1 MWQQVYDPLHSSA
14 LSALVA
20 AVPIIFFLLGLTVLK
35 LSGIKSAVISLALA
49 LVIGCA
55 VFGLPVTAGAGSIL
69 YGFLSGLWPI
79 GWIVLMAVWLY
90 RISVRSGGFEIVR
103 SSISA
108 ISTDQRIQMLL
119 IAFCFGGFLEG
130 AAGFGIPIAICAALL
145 VSLGFNPLKAAM
157 FALIANVSSGA
168 YGAIGIPVTTAATRG
183 GVDLHGL
190 STELVLVIQIIA
202 ALIPVLLVAIQDG
215 LRGIREVG
223 LVALI
228 VGLVYSGGQ
237 SVLLAGLG
245 NPELVDVIPPL
256 LALVALALIMQKWQP
271 KHIFREPTAPTL
283 EEVQAE
289 QKNKK
294 STSAG
299 EVIKAWSPFIYLS
312 VVILLWSTAF
322 KPLFA
327 AKGALGFSNLSFNIP
342 GLHQS
347 IQQVAP
353 IVPAPKAFDVTF
365 TWNIIGA
372 SGTAILVAAIIT
384 ILTSSISWG
393 EAIEELGATWKQLQ
407 TPIIMICLVMSVAN
421 VMNYA
426 GMITSIALAVAAV
439 GAIFPLLSPIIGWIG
454 VFVTGSVVNNNILFA
469 GLQATTAQQIG
480 VSQTLLVASNT
491 AGGVMAKIVSPQSI
505 AIAAA
510 AVNSSGEESKI
521 TSMAIKYSA
530 ALLVVTCVWVYV
542 LLWLIPSA
550 FWFGCPWRNPRI
562 GVRPPF
568 PLWGWGLAR
577 VLEDYC
583 LYTGG
588 GVGVF
593 SDERGHI
600 C

>member
-312 VVILLWSTAF
+312 VVILLWSTAM

-480 VSQTLLVASNT
+480 VSPTLLVASNT

-542 LLWLIPSA
+542 LSLVMPS
-550 FWFGCPWRNPRI
+550 
-562 GVRPPF
+562 
-568 PLWGWGLAR
+568 
-577 VLEDYC
+577 
-583 LYTGG
+583 
-588 GVGVF
+588 
-593 SDERGHI
+593 
-600 C
+600 

>member
-69 YGFLSGLWPI
+69 YGFLSGMWPI

-183 GVDLHGL
+183 GVDLHAL
-190 STELVLVIQIIA
+190 SIEMVLVIQIMA

-228 VGLVYSGGQ
+228 VGLIYSGGQ

-245 NPELVDVIPPL
+245 NPELVDIIPPL
-256 LALVALALIMQKWQP
+256 LALIALALIMQKWQP

-312 VVILLWSTAF
+312 VVILLWSTAM

-469 GLQATTAQQIG
+469 GLQATTAHQIG

-542 LLWLIPSA
+542 LSLVMPS
-550 FWFGCPWRNPRI
+550 
-562 GVRPPF
+562 
-568 PLWGWGLAR
+568 
-577 VLEDYC
+577 
-583 LYTGG
+583 
-588 GVGVF
+588 
-593 SDERGHI
+593 
-600 C
+600 

>member
-312 VVILLWSTAF
+312 VVILLWSTAM

-327 AKGALGFSNLSFNIP
+327 KGGLLAFSNITFP
-342 GLHQS
+342 VPWLHQT
-347 IQQVAP
+347 IQQTAP
-353 IVPAPKAFDVTF
+353 IVATPKAIDVTY

-454 VFVTGSVVNNNILFA
+454 VFVTGSVVNSNILFA
-469 GLQATTAQQIG
+469 GLQATTAHQIG
-480 VSQTLLVASNT
+480 VSQTLLIASNT

-530 ALLVVTCVWVYV
+530 ILLAITCVWSYV
-542 LLWLIPSA
+542 LSLVVS
-550 FWFGCPWRNPRI
+550 
-562 GVRPPF
+562 
-568 PLWGWGLAR
+568 
-577 VLEDYC
+577 
-583 LYTGG
+583 
-588 GVGVF
+588 
-593 SDERGHI
+593 
-600 C
+600 

>member
-312 VVILLWSTAF
+312 VVILLWSTAM

-327 AKGALGFSNLSFNIP
+327 KGGLLAFSNITFP
-342 GLHQS
+342 VPWLHQT
-347 IQQVAP
+347 IQQTAP
-353 IVPAPKAFDVTF
+353 IVPAPKAIDVTY

-542 LLWLIPSA
+542 LSLVMPS
-550 FWFGCPWRNPRI
+550 
-562 GVRPPF
+562 
-568 PLWGWGLAR
+568 
-577 VLEDYC
+577 
-583 LYTGG
+583 
-588 GVGVF
+588 
-593 SDERGHI
+593 
-600 C
+600 

>member
-1 MWQQVYDPLHSSA
+1 MHTAHTPPRAPLGRLYGTTRSRPLRARKGTQYTMWQQVYDPLNSSA

-55 VFGLPVTAGAGSIL
+55 IFGMPVTAGAGSIL
-69 YGFLSGLWPI
+69 YGFLSGMWPI

-103 SSISA
+103 SSISS
-108 ISTDQRIQMLL
+108 ISTDQRVQMLL

-215 LRGIREVG
+215 IRGIREVG

-228 VGLVYSGGQ
+228 VGLIYSGGQ

-245 NPELVDVIPPL
+245 NPELVDIIPPL
-256 LALVALALIMQKWQP
+256 LALIALALIMQKWQP
-271 KHIFREPTAPTL
+271 KHIFREPTAPSL
-283 EEVQAE
+283 EEVQA
-289 QKNKK
+289 QQSVKH
-294 STSAG
+294 SG
-299 EVIKAWSPFIYLS
+299 GQILKAWSPFVYLS
-312 VVILLWSTAF
+312 VVILLWSTAM

-327 AKGALGFSNLSFNIP
+327 KGGLLAFSNITFP
-342 GLHQS
+342 VPWLHQT

-353 IVPAPKAFDVTF
+353 IVAKPKAIDVTY

-542 LLWLIPSA
+542 LSLVVA
-550 FWFGCPWRNPRI
+550 
-562 GVRPPF
+562 
-568 PLWGWGLAR
+568 
-577 VLEDYC
+577 
-583 LYTGG
+583 
-588 GVGVF
+588 
-593 SDERGHI
+593 
-600 C
+600 

>member
-1 MWQQVYDPLHSSA
+1 MSPGDSLANAQCTGKTPRKHTAHTVTRDTGKALWHTTIPPLVGWKGTQYIMWQQVYDPLNSSA

-35 LSGIKSAVISLALA
+35 LSGIKSAVISLVIA

-55 VFGLPVTAGAGSIL
+55 IFGMPVTAGAGSIL
-69 YGFLSGLWPI
+69 YGFLSGMWPI

-103 SSISA
+103 SSISS

-183 GVDLHGL
+183 GVDLHAL
-190 STELVLVIQIIA
+190 SIEMVLVIQIMA

-215 LRGIREVG
+215 IRGIREVG
-223 LVALI
+223 LVALM
-228 VGLVYSGGQ
+228 VGVIYSGGQ
-237 SVLLAGLG
+237 SVLLAALG
-245 NPELVDVIPPL
+245 NPELVDIIPPL
-256 LALVALALIMQKWQP
+256 LALVALALVMQKWQP
-271 KHIFREPTAPTL
+271 KHIFREPTAPSL
-283 EEVQAE
+283 EEVQAQQSVKHTGSE
-289 QKNKK
+289 
-294 STSAG
+294 
-299 EVIKAWSPFIYLS
+299 ILKAWSPFVYLS
-312 VVILLWSTAF
+312 VVILLWSTAL
-322 KPLFA
+322 KPVFA
-327 AKGALGFSNLSFNIP
+327 AKGALGFTNITFSLP
-342 GLHQS
+342 WLHQS
-347 IQQVAP
+347 ISQAAP
-353 IVPAPKAFDVTF
+353 IVATPKPIDVNY
-365 TWNIIGA
+365 TWNIVGA
-372 SGTAILVAAIIT
+372 SGTAILVATIIT
-384 ILTSSISWG
+384 ILTSKISWG

-407 TPIIMICLVMSVAN
+407 TPILMICLVMSVAN

-530 ALLVVTCVWVYV
+530 ALLAITCVWVYV
-542 LLWLIPSA
+542 LSL
-550 FWFGCPWRNPRI
+550 
-562 GVRPPF
+562 V
-568 PLWGWGLAR
+568 GL
-577 VLEDYC
+577 
-583 LYTGG
+583 
-588 GVGVF
+588 
-593 SDERGHI
+593 
-600 C
+600 

>member
-1 MWQQVYDPLHSSA
+1 MWQQVYDPLNSSA

-35 LSGIKSAVISLALA
+35 LSGIKSAVISLVIA

-55 VFGLPVTAGAGSIL
+55 IFGMPITAGAGSIL
-69 YGFLSGLWPI
+69 YGFLSGMWPI

-103 SSISA
+103 SSISS
-108 ISTDQRIQMLL
+108 ISTDQRVQMLL

-183 GVDLHGL
+183 GVDLHAL
-190 STELVLVIQIIA
+190 SIEMVLVLQIMA

-215 LRGIREVG
+215 IRGIREVG
-223 LVALI
+223 LVALM
-228 VGLVYSGGQ
+228 VGVIYSGGQ
-237 SVLLAGLG
+237 SVLLATLG
-245 NPELVDVIPPL
+245 NPELVDIIPPL
-256 LALVALALIMQKWQP
+256 LALVALALVMQKWQP
-271 KHIFREPTAPTL
+271 KHIFREPTAPSL
-283 EEVQAE
+283 EEVQA
-289 QKNKK
+289 QQ
-294 STSAG
+294 STKHTGG
-299 EVIKAWSPFIYLS
+299 EILKAWSPFVYLS
-312 VVILLWSTAF
+312 VVILLWSTAL
-322 KPLFA
+322 KPVFA
-327 AKGALGFSNLSFNIP
+327 AKGALGFTNVTFSLP
-342 GLHQS
+342 WLHQS
-347 IQQVAP
+347 ISQAAP
-353 IVPAPKAFDVTF
+353 IVATPKPIDVTY
-365 TWNIIGA
+365 TWNIVGA
-372 SGTAILVAAIIT
+372 SGTAILVATIIT

-407 TPIIMICLVMSVAN
+407 TPILMICLVMSVAN

-510 AVNSSGEESKI
+510 AVNSAGEESKI

-530 ALLVVTCVWVYV
+530 ALLAITCVWVYV
-542 LLWLIPSA
+542 LSLVVS
-550 FWFGCPWRNPRI
+550 
-562 GVRPPF
+562 
-568 PLWGWGLAR
+568 
-577 VLEDYC
+577 
-583 LYTGG
+583 
-588 GVGVF
+588 
-593 SDERGHI
+593 
-600 C
+600 

>member
-1 MWQQVYDPLHSSA
+1 MWQQVYDPLNSSA

-312 VVILLWSTAF
+312 VVILLWSTAM

-542 LLWLIPSA
+542 LSLVMPS
-550 FWFGCPWRNPRI
+550 
-562 GVRPPF
+562 
-568 PLWGWGLAR
+568 
-577 VLEDYC
+577 
-583 LYTGG
+583 
-588 GVGVF
+588 
-593 SDERGHI
+593 
-600 C
+600 

>member
-1 MWQQVYDPLHSSA
+1 MSPGDSLANAQCTGKTPRKHTAHTVTRDTGKALWHTTIPPLVGWKGTQYIMWQQVYDPLNSSA

-35 LSGIKSAVISLALA
+35 LSGIKSAVISLVIA

-55 VFGLPVTAGAGSIL
+55 IFGMPVTAGAGSIL
-69 YGFLSGLWPI
+69 YGFLSGMWPI

-103 SSISA
+103 SSISS

-168 YGAIGIPVTTAATRG
+168 YGAIGIPVTTAAIRG
-183 GVDLHGL
+183 GVDLHAL
-190 STELVLVIQIIA
+190 SIEMVLVIQIMA

-215 LRGIREVG
+215 IRGIREVG
-223 LVALI
+223 LVALM
-228 VGLVYSGGQ
+228 VGLIYSGGQ
-237 SVLLAGLG
+237 SVLLAALG
-245 NPELVDVIPPL
+245 NPELVDIIPPL
-256 LALVALALIMQKWQP
+256 LALVALALVMQKWQP
-271 KHIFREPTAPTL
+271 KHIFREPTAPSL
-283 EEVQAE
+283 EEVQA
-289 QKNKK
+289 QQSVKH
-294 STSAG
+294 TGG
-299 EVIKAWSPFIYLS
+299 EILKAWSPFVYLS
-312 VVILLWSTAF
+312 VVILLWSTVL
-322 KPLFA
+322 KPVFA
-327 AKGALGFSNLSFNIP
+327 AKGALGFTNISFP
-342 GLHQS
+342 LPWLHQS
-347 IQQVAP
+347 ISQAAP
-353 IVPAPKAFDVTF
+353 IVATPKPIDVTY
-365 TWNIIGA
+365 TWNIVGA
-372 SGTAILVAAIIT
+372 SGTAILVATIIT

-393 EAIEELGATWKQLQ
+393 EAIEELGGTWKQLQ
-407 TPIIMICLVMSVAN
+407 TPILMICLVMSVAN

-510 AVNSSGEESKI
+510 AVNSAGEESKI
-521 TSMAIKYSA
+521 TSMSIKYSA
-530 ALLVVTCVWVYV
+530 ALLAITCVWVYV
-542 LLWLIPSA
+542 LSLA
-550 FWFGCPWRNPRI
+550 
-562 GVRPPF
+562 
-568 PLWGWGLAR
+568 GL
-577 VLEDYC
+577 
-583 LYTGG
+583 
-588 GVGVF
+588 
-593 SDERGHI
+593 
-600 C
+600 

>member
-1 MWQQVYDPLHSSA
+1 MSPGDSLANAQCTGKTPRKHTAHTVTRDTGKALWHTTIPPLVGWKGTQYIMWQQVYDPLNSSA

-35 LSGIKSAVISLALA
+35 LSGIKSAVISLVIA
-49 LVIGCA
+49 LVCA
-55 VFGLPVTAGAGSIL
+55 YAFSGLPAPAGAGSIL
-69 YGFLSGLWPI
+69 YGFLSGMWPI

-103 SSISA
+103 SSISS

-168 YGAIGIPVTTAATRG
+168 YGAIGIPVTTAAIRG
-183 GVDLHGL
+183 GVDLHAL
-190 STELVLVIQIIA
+190 SIEMVLVIQIMA

-215 LRGIREVG
+215 IRGIREVG
-223 LVALI
+223 LVALM
-228 VGLVYSGGQ
+228 VGLIYSGGQ
-237 SVLLAGLG
+237 SVLLAALG
-245 NPELVDVIPPL
+245 NPELVDIIPPL
-256 LALVALALIMQKWQP
+256 LALVALALVMQKWQP
-271 KHIFREPTAPTL
+271 KHIFREPTAPSL
-283 EEVQAE
+283 EEVQAQQSVKHTGSE
-289 QKNKK
+289 
-294 STSAG
+294 
-299 EVIKAWSPFIYLS
+299 ILKAWSPFVYLS
-312 VVILLWSTAF
+312 VVILLWSTAL
-322 KPLFA
+322 KPVFA
-327 AKGALGFSNLSFNIP
+327 AKGALGFTNITFSLP
-342 GLHQS
+342 WLHQS
-347 IQQVAP
+347 ISQAAP
-353 IVPAPKAFDVTF
+353 IVATPKPIDVNY
-365 TWNIIGA
+365 TWNIVGA
-372 SGTAILVAAIIT
+372 SGTAILVATIIT
-384 ILTSSISWG
+384 ILTSKISWG

-407 TPIIMICLVMSVAN
+407 TPILMICLVMSVAN

-530 ALLVVTCVWVYV
+530 ALLAITCVWVYV
-542 LLWLIPSA
+542 LSL
-550 FWFGCPWRNPRI
+550 
-562 GVRPPF
+562 V
-568 PLWGWGLAR
+568 GL
-577 VLEDYC
+577 
-583 LYTGG
+583 
-588 GVGVF
+588 
-593 SDERGHI
+593 
-600 C
+600 

>member
-1 MWQQVYDPLHSSA
+1 MSPGDSLANAQCTGKTPRKHTAHTVTRDTGKVLRHNSIPPSWAWKGTQYIMWQQVYDPLNSSA

-35 LSGIKSAVISLALA
+35 LSGIKSAVISLVIA

-55 VFGLPVTAGAGSIL
+55 IFGMPVTAGAGSIL
-69 YGFLSGLWPI
+69 YGFLSGMWPI

-103 SSISA
+103 SSISS

-168 YGAIGIPVTTAATRG
+168 YGAIGIPVTTAAIRG
-183 GVDLHGL
+183 GVDLHAL
-190 STELVLVIQIIA
+190 SIEMVLVIQIMA

-215 LRGIREVG
+215 IRGIREVG
-223 LVALI
+223 LVALM
-228 VGLVYSGGQ
+228 VGLIYSGGQ
-237 SVLLAGLG
+237 SVLLAALG
-245 NPELVDVIPPL
+245 NPELVDIIPPL
-256 LALVALALIMQKWQP
+256 LALVALALVMQKWQP
-271 KHIFREPTAPTL
+271 KHIFREPTAPSL
-283 EEVQAE
+283 EEVQAQQSVKHTGSE
-289 QKNKK
+289 
-294 STSAG
+294 
-299 EVIKAWSPFIYLS
+299 ILKAWSPFVYLS
-312 VVILLWSTAF
+312 VVILLWSTAL
-322 KPLFA
+322 KPVFA
-327 AKGALGFSNLSFNIP
+327 AKGALGFTNITFSLP
-342 GLHQS
+342 WLHQS
-347 IQQVAP
+347 ISQAAP
-353 IVPAPKAFDVTF
+353 IVATPKPIDVNY
-365 TWNIIGA
+365 TWNIVGA
-372 SGTAILVAAIIT
+372 SGTAILVATIIT
-384 ILTSSISWG
+384 ILTSKISWG

-407 TPIIMICLVMSVAN
+407 TPILMICLVMSVAN

-480 VSQTLLVASNT
+480 VSPTLLVASNT

-530 ALLVVTCVWVYV
+530 ALLAITCVWVYV
-542 LLWLIPSA
+542 LSL
-550 FWFGCPWRNPRI
+550 
-562 GVRPPF
+562 V
-568 PLWGWGLAR
+568 GL
-577 VLEDYC
+577 
-583 LYTGG
+583 
-588 GVGVF
+588 
-593 SDERGHI
+593 
-600 C
+600 

>member
-49 LVIGCA
+49 LVIGCGI
-55 VFGLPVTAGAGSIL
+55 FGLPVTAGAGSIL

-245 NPELVDVIPPL
+245 NPELVDIIPPL

-312 VVILLWSTAF
+312 VVILLWSTAM

-542 LLWLIPSA
+542 LSLVMPS
-550 FWFGCPWRNPRI
+550 
-562 GVRPPF
+562 
-568 PLWGWGLAR
+568 
-577 VLEDYC
+577 
-583 LYTGG
+583 
-588 GVGVF
+588 
-593 SDERGHI
+593 
-600 C
+600 

>member
-1 MWQQVYDPLHSSA
+1 MSPGDSLANAQCTGKTPRKHTAHTVTRDTGKALWHTTIPPLVGWKGTQYIMWQQVYDPLNSSA

-35 LSGIKSAVISLALA
+35 LSGIKSAVISLVIA

-55 VFGLPVTAGAGSIL
+55 IFGMPVTAGAGSIL
-69 YGFLSGLWPI
+69 YGFLSGMWPI

-103 SSISA
+103 SSISS

-168 YGAIGIPVTTAATRG
+168 YGAIGIPVTTAAIRG
-183 GVDLHGL
+183 GVDLHAL
-190 STELVLVIQIIA
+190 SIEMVLVIQIMA

-215 LRGIREVG
+215 IRGIREVG
-223 LVALI
+223 LVALM
-228 VGLVYSGGQ
+228 VGLIYSGGQ
-237 SVLLAGLG
+237 SVLLAALG
-245 NPELVDVIPPL
+245 NPELVDIIPPL
-256 LALVALALIMQKWQP
+256 LALVALALVMQKWQP
-271 KHIFREPTAPTL
+271 KHIFREPTAPSL
-283 EEVQAE
+283 EEVQAQQSVKHTGSE
-289 QKNKK
+289 
-294 STSAG
+294 
-299 EVIKAWSPFIYLS
+299 ILKAWSPFVYLS
-312 VVILLWSTAF
+312 VVILLWSTAL
-322 KPLFA
+322 KPVFA
-327 AKGALGFSNLSFNIP
+327 AKGALGFTNITFSLP
-342 GLHQS
+342 WLHQS
-347 IQQVAP
+347 ISQAAP
-353 IVPAPKAFDVTF
+353 IVATPKPIDVNY
-365 TWNIIGA
+365 TWNIVGA
-372 SGTAILVAAIIT
+372 SGTAILVATIIT
-384 ILTSSISWG
+384 ILTSKISWG

-407 TPIIMICLVMSVAN
+407 TPILMICLVMSVAN

-530 ALLVVTCVWVYV
+530 ALLAITCVWVYV
-542 LLWLIPSA
+542 LSL
-550 FWFGCPWRNPRI
+550 
-562 GVRPPF
+562 V
-568 PLWGWGLAR
+568 GL
-577 VLEDYC
+577 
-583 LYTGG
+583 
-588 GVGVF
+588 
-593 SDERGHI
+593 
-600 C
+600 

>member
-1 MWQQVYDPLHSSA
+1 MSPGDSLANAQSNGKTPRKHTAHTVTRDTGKVLRHKSIPPPWAWKGTQYTMWQQVYDPLNSSA

-35 LSGIKSAVISLALA
+35 LSGIKSAVISLVLA
-49 LVIGCA
+49 LLIGCA
-55 VFGLPVTAGAGSIL
+55 IFGMPVTAGAGSIL
-69 YGFLSGLWPI
+69 YGFLSGMWPI

-103 SSISA
+103 SSISS

-183 GVDLHGL
+183 GVDLHAL
-190 STELVLVIQIIA
+190 SIEMVLVIQIMA

-215 LRGIREVG
+215 IRGIREVG

-228 VGLVYSGGQ
+228 VGLIYSGGQ

-245 NPELVDVIPPL
+245 NPELVDIIPPL
-256 LALVALALIMQKWQP
+256 LALIALALIMQKWQP
-271 KHIFREPTAPTL
+271 KNIFREPTAPSL
-283 EEVQAE
+283 EEVEAQ
-289 QKNKK
+289 QSVKH
-294 STSAG
+294 TGG
-299 EVIKAWSPFIYLS
+299 EILKAWSPFVYLS
-312 VVILLWSTAF
+312 VVILLWSTAM

-327 AKGALGFSNLSFNIP
+327 KGGLLAFSNITFP
-342 GLHQS
+342 VPWLHQT
-347 IQQVAP
+347 IQQTAP
-353 IVPAPKAFDVTF
+353 IVATPKAIDVTY

-384 ILTSSISWG
+384 ILTSKISWG

-407 TPIIMICLVMSVAN
+407 TPILMICLVMSVAN

-530 ALLVVTCVWVYV
+530 ALLAITCVWVYV
-542 LLWLIPSA
+542 LSL
-550 FWFGCPWRNPRI
+550 
-562 GVRPPF
+562 V
-568 PLWGWGLAR
+568 GL
-577 VLEDYC
+577 
-583 LYTGG
+583 
-588 GVGVF
+588 
-593 SDERGHI
+593 
-600 C
+600 